1 MELELNAYIKEY
13 KKYIGKNI
21 KRIMKGKRKIS
32 QKEVVEKCKKG
43 GYEISQATVSNVI
56 RGAGNITIN
65 NLLAIA
71 YALDVSLT
79 DLINVEEEW
88 KNNGNGRLLLRNNKW

>member
-1 MELELNAYIKEY
+1 MELELNAYIREY

-71 YALDVSLT
+71 YALDVNLK

-88 KNNGNGRLLLRNNKW
+88 NNGNGRYVLRNKW